1 MKKYT
6 KRIKI
11 MYKINICGI
20 ISVYHVEAA
29 YIRYRLQNAKE
40 RLFLTACG

>member
-1 MKKYT
+1 
-6 KRIKI
+6 